1 MIEVLVTIVIIMV
14 GLAGLLQMQS
24 RLQKSEMESYQRT
37 QALILLHDMA
47 ARITTNRPNAASYVT
62 TGLSPAFLGGTP
74 ADWDCSSI
82 STATLQGT
90 DSRQWCEAL
99 QGAAETQGGS
109 NVGAMLGGRGC
120 VQQVGV
126 AANGQYML
134 TVVWQGL
141 TPISAPPANVTC
153 GYIAP
158 PNNPYD
164 GDVTSGSG
172 CENDLCR
179 RYVTTM
185 IRVRELPTP

>member
-1 MIEVLVTIVIIMV
+1 
-14 GLAGLLQMQS
+14 
-24 RLQKSEMESYQRT
+24 MESYQRT

-62 TGLSPAFLGGTP
+62 TGLSPAFLGGT
-74 ADWDCSSI
+74 DVELDCSSI
-82 STATLQGT
+82 STATLHGT

-99 QGAAETQGGS
+99 QGAAETEAGGS

-120 VQQVGV
+120 VELVGV
-126 AANGQYML
+126 AANGQYLL
-134 TVVWQGL
+134 TVVWQGF
-141 TPISAPPANVTC
+141 TPIAAPPANVTC

-172 CENDLCR
+172 CVDDLCR
-179 RYVTTM
+179 RYVTTKV
-185 IRVRELPTP
+185 RVQELPTP